1 MFQDADSTQQLFL
14 GDDEAGRLAALRS
27 YDILDSTTE
36 RLFDD
41 LVATA
46 QTIADVPIAYM
57 ALIDEE
63 RQWFKSAIGLSDTE
77 TPRNIAF
84 CGHAIRQNE
93 VMVVLDAH
101 KDPRF
106 VDNPL
111 VTGPPHIRFYAG
123 APIISPEGYAV
134 GTICMSDTKPRTEF
148 KYSNALAALA
158 RQASALLELR
168 KNLAV
173 KQIAAELAAD
183 QRDRLWDSSLDM
195 MLIARSDGT
204 IVAGNPAWE
213 QAFGEIDPN
222 SGKTV
227 ADYFHENEER
237 GPATLENGESS
248 ITLERIMRGRNGDAL
263 YLSWN
268 LAKQDDLIFGIAR
281 DITQDRETE
290 AQLAHV
296 QRMESIGQLTGGIAH
311 DFNNLLTIILG
322 NLDIARSRLK
332 KEAYEKAD
340 IAIGNAREGAQR
352 AATLTQRLLAFAR
365 RQSLTPAI
373 TSVNELIDGLTP
385 LAKQV
390 LDARHSFD
398 VQCAERTWPINIDAA
413 QLENAILN
421 LIVNARDAFQ
431 QDSEKDARITLKV
444 GNYSVSE
451 TDSERLGSHASGGD
465 FVKIC
470 VSDTGSG
477 IADDIA
483 EKIFEP
489 FFTTKETGKG
499 TGLGLSQ
506 VQGFVVQSGGF
517 VTLDTEIGRGTT
529 ISLWLPAAEDQGDVP
544 VSGPVSAAHD
554 EMPAKD
560 MAGKFV
566 LLVEDNHDLRGHVA
580 ELLREEGMDVT
591 EASEGEEAIA
601 ILRGMP
607 RKPELVL
614 SDIRMPRMDGQQLAA
629 HIRSEFPDIPVVL
642 MTGYAGGEL
651 SGDGPHAGLLSKPFS
666 PDELIGMM
674 RIHLLG
680 EQD

>member
-1 MFQDADSTQQLFL
+1 MFQNTGSTSQLFL
-14 GDDEAGRLAALRS
+14 ADDEPGRLAALRS
-27 YDILDSTTE
+27 YDIVDSSTE
-36 RLFDD
+36 GLFDD

-63 RQWFKSAIGLSDTE
+63 RQWFKSAVGLSDTE

-84 CGHAIRQNE
+84 CDHAIRSSE
-93 VMVVLDAH
+93 VMVILDAA

-106 VDNPL
+106 ADNPL

-148 KYSNALAALA
+148 KYAGALAALA
-158 RQASALLELR
+158 RQAAALLELR
-168 KNLAV
+168 KTLAV
-173 KQIAAELAAD
+173 KQIAVELAAD

-195 MLIARSDGT
+195 MLIARTDGT
-204 IVAGNPAWE
+204 LIAGNPAWE
-213 QAFGEIDPN
+213 QAFGEIDPLN
-222 SGKTV
+222 PKKV
-227 ADYFHENEER
+227 ADYIHESEER
-237 GPATLENGESS
+237 GPAQLENLETSV
-248 ITLERIMRGRNGDAL
+248 TLERIMRDQKGDAR

-281 DITQDRETE
+281 DITHARETE

-322 NLDIARSRLK
+322 NLDIARRRAK
-332 KEAYEKAD
+332 KTGGLEK
-340 IAIGNAREGAQR
+340 IEMAIDNAREGAKR
-352 AATLTQRLLAFAR
+352 AASLTQRLLAFAR

-373 TSVNELIDGLTP
+373 VSVSDLIEGLTP
-385 LAKQV
+385 LAQQV
-390 LDARHSFD
+390 LDARYTFD
-398 VQCAERTWPINIDAA
+398 VQCAEQTWPINIDAA

-421 LIVNARDAFQ
+421 LIVNARDALEAGETG
-431 QDSEKDARITLKV
+431 DGRVTLKA
-444 GNYSVSE
+444 GNYTVTEEQAE
-451 TDSERLGSHASGGD
+451 TIGSDAHSGD

-477 IADDIA
+477 ISEDIA
-483 EKIFEP
+483 ARIFEP

-506 VQGFVVQSGGF
+506 VQGFVLQSGGF
-517 VTLDTEIGRGTT
+517 VTLDTRQGVGTT
-529 ISLWLPAAEDQGDVP
+529 ISIWLPAAEHDGNIAAT
-544 VSGPVSAAHD
+544 GPTESAHETDA
-554 EMPAKD
+554 PKG

-566 LLVEDNHDLRGHVA
+566 LVVEDNHDLRSHVA
-580 ELLREEGMDVT
+580 ELLREEGMEVT
-591 EASEGEEAIA
+591 EASDGEEAIA
-601 ILRGMP
+601 ILRGM
-607 RKPELVL
+607 RTKPQLVL
-614 SDIRMPRMDGQQLAA
+614 SDIRMPRMDGQELAA
-629 HIRSEFPDIPVVL
+629 LIAQDFPDMPIIL
-642 MTGYAGGEL
+642 MSGYAGGDL
-651 SGDGPHAGLLSKPFS
+651 SADSPHTDLLGKPFS

-674 RIHLLG
+674 RKHLM
-680 EQD
+680 

>member
-46 QTIADVPIAYM
+46 QTIANVPIAYM

-84 CGHAIRQNE
+84 CDHAIRQNE
-93 VMVVLDAH
+93 VMIVLDAH

-106 VDNPL
+106 TDNPL

-134 GTICMSDTKPRTEF
+134 GTICMSDTKPRDDF

-158 RQASALLELR
+158 RQAAALLELR

-195 MLIARSDGT
+195 MLIARSNGT

-222 SGKTV
+222 SGKKV
-227 ADYFHENEER
+227 ADYFHEDEDR
-237 GPATLENGESS
+237 GPATLENDETSV
-248 ITLERIMRGRNGDAL
+248 TLERIMRGSNGDAL

-268 LAKQDDLIFGIAR
+268 LARQDDLIFGIAR

-322 NLDIARSRLK
+322 NLDIARSRLR

-340 IAIGNAREGAQR
+340 LAIGNAREGAQR

-373 TSVNELIDGLTP
+373 TSVNELIDGLIP

-390 LDARHSFD
+390 LDARHSFNI
-398 VQCAERTWPINIDAA
+398 QCAARTWPINIDAA

-421 LIVNARDAFQ
+421 LIVNARDAFD
-431 QDSEKDARITLKV
+431 QDSERDARITLKV
-444 GNYSVSE
+444 GNYTVSE
-451 TDSERLGSHASGGD
+451 TDSEQLGGHASNGD

-489 FFTTKETGKG
+489 FFTTKETGRG

-506 VQGFVVQSGGF
+506 VQGFVLQSGGF
-517 VTLDTEIGRGTT
+517 VTLDTEIGKGTT
-529 ISLWLPAAEDQGDVP
+529 ISLWLPAAEHQDDI
-544 VSGPVSAAHD
+544 SASEPVSAAHD

-560 MAGKFV
+560 MADKFV

-607 RKPELVL
+607 RKPGLVL

-629 HIRSEFPDIPVVL
+629 HVKSEFPDIPVVL

-651 SGDGPHAGLLSKPFS
+651 SGDGPHADLLNKPFS

-674 RIHLLG
+674 RRHLLG
-680 EQD
+680 EQG